1 MMTMMIS
8 AATVH
13 RQQQR
18 LNCVLSSKS
27 SSSSSKKSFGGG
39 FLCGGDRWYKDGFG
53 WSPHGRKNGSF
64 ANAVGKSSS
73 RVVSLRRRIK
83 KKSFSLKA
91 QHATT
96 VFSSSSLSS
105 SSSSVGFCAKKN
117 EYTNKRRKR
126 RGDVT
131 AKTNAINLRYSIESS
146 LNTLANL
153 FPLWIVMGALVGLFN
168 PTVVAPLSK
177 SEIVTPALGIAMLG
191 MGVTLDEGSLRQM
204 LSVKGSARVFLG
216 SVLQFTIM
224 PLLGFFVGQMF
235 GLEKSARL
243 GLILVGCCPGGA
255 ASNVVAF
262 LANANVSLSVALTTL
277 STCLAA
283 FATPFLTSKLMAP
296 LLVASSKTK
305 GAPTGIIEVDSMAMV
320 ASVAQVVVLPVIAGF
335 ALKKVFPRV
344 ARIVSPVCPL
354 LAVGA
359 VALICSSVIGKHSEA
374 ILGAGQD
381 ILFAVICLHA
391 LGFMFGYIGAK
402 IFGFPSR
409 DARTASIEVGMQNSA
424 LGVVLAAA
432 HFAKDPLVAVV
443 PAISATVHSCL
454 GSMLAGYWRFKDRG
468 GGSSSPTASSS
479 SSIDDEGAKIYSF

>member
-1 MMTMMIS
+1 M
-8 AATVH
+8 
-13 RQQQR
+13 
-18 LNCVLSSKS
+18 
-27 SSSSSKKSFGGG
+27 
-39 FLCGGDRWYKDGFG
+39 
-53 WSPHGRKNGSF
+53 
-64 ANAVGKSSS
+64 
-73 RVVSLRRRIK
+73 
-83 KKSFSLKA
+83 
-91 QHATT
+91 
-96 VFSSSSLSS
+96 
-105 SSSSVGFCAKKN
+105 
-117 EYTNKRRKR
+117 
-126 RGDVT
+126 T
-131 AKTNAINLRYSIESS
+131 AKTNAINIYSIESS

-153 FPLWIVMGALVGLFN
+153 FPLWIVLGALVGLFN

-216 SVLQFTIM
+216 SLLQFTIM

>member
-1 MMTMMIS
+1 MMMIS

-13 RQQQR
+13 TQQQR

-27 SSSSSKKSFGGG
+27 TSSFSRKSFGDG
-39 FLCGGDRWYKDGFG
+39 FLCGGDGLG
-53 WSPHGRKNGSF
+53 SPNGPHGSF
-64 ANAVGKSSS
+64 VVEKSS
-73 RVVSLRRRIK
+73 RVSRRRVK
-83 KKSFSLKA
+83 KTSALVMMGVHPKPPFAAKTQNA
-91 QHATT
+91 KTT
-96 VFSSSSLSS
+96 VFSSSSSSVSS
-105 SSSSVGFCAKKN
+105 SSSGLKN
-117 EYTNKRRKR
+117 EYNTKRRKR
-126 RGDVT
+126 RGDL
-131 AKTNAINLRYSIESS
+131 KTNAINLRYSIESS

-153 FPLWIVMGALVGLFN
+153 FPLWIVLGALVGLFN

-216 SVLQFTIM
+216 SLLQFTIM

-296 LLVASSKTK
+296 LLVAASKTK

-320 ASVAQVVVLPVIAGF
+320 ASVAQVVVMPVIAGF

-479 SSIDDEGAKIYSF
+479 SSIDDDGVKIYSF

>member
-1 MMTMMIS
+1 MMMMMFS
-8 AATVH
+8 AATVQT
-13 RQQQR
+13 REQR
-18 LNCVLSSKS
+18 FCPVLS
-27 SSSSSKKSFGGG
+27 SSSSSSSSSASRRKSFGGGG
-39 FLCGGDRWYKDGFG
+39 FLCGGDGVVF
-53 WSPHGRKNGSF
+53 
-64 ANAVGKSSS
+64 NAVGKSSP
-73 RVVSLRRRIK
+73 RVAFSLRRRVK

-96 VFSSSSLSS
+96 AFSSSPLSSS

-117 EYTNKRRKR
+117 ACNNKRRER
-126 RGDVT
+126 RGDLS
-131 AKTNAINLRYSIESS
+131 AKTNAINLRYSLESS

-153 FPLWIVMGALVGLFN
+153 FPLWIVLGALVGLFN

-216 SVLQFTIM
+216 SLLQFTIM

-296 LLVASSKTK
+296 LLLVASSKTK

-359 VALICSSVIGKHSEA
+359 VALICSSVIGKHSAA
-374 ILGAGQD
+374 ILSAGHD

-468 GGSSSPTASSS
+468 GSSS
-479 SSIDDEGAKIYSF
+479 SDDDDVKIYSF

>member
-1 MMTMMIS
+1 MG
-8 AATVH
+8 VH
-13 RQQQR
+13 P
-18 LNCVLSSKS
+18 K
-27 SSSSSKKSFGGG
+27 
-39 FLCGGDRWYKDGFG
+39 
-53 WSPHGRKNGSF
+53 PPF
-64 ANAVGKSSS
+64 AVKARNAK
-73 RVVSLRRRIK
+73 
-83 KKSFSLKA
+83 
-91 QHATT
+91 TT
-96 VFSSSSLSS
+96 AFSS
-105 SSSSVGFCAKKN
+105 SSSSVSSSSSGLKN
-117 EYTNKRRKR
+117 EYNNKRRKR
-126 RGDVT
+126 RGDL
-131 AKTNAINLRYSIESS
+131 KTNAINLRYSIESS

-153 FPLWIVMGALVGLFN
+153 FPLWIVLGALVGLFN

-216 SVLQFTIM
+216 SLLQFTIM

-296 LLVASSKTK
+296 LLVAASKTK

-320 ASVAQVVVLPVIAGF
+320 ASVAQVVVMPVIAGF
-335 ALKKVFPRV
+335 ALKK
-344 ARIVSPVCPL
+344 L
-354 LAVGA
+354 
-359 VALICSSVIGKHSEA
+359 
-374 ILGAGQD
+374 
-381 ILFAVICLHA
+381 AVICLHA

-479 SSIDDEGAKIYSF
+479 SSIDDDGVKIYSF